1 MHPQSPRTGLG
12 YRPDPTMVVVIAE
25 GVTMD
30 VEVGVPLGMAVGVAV
45 KVEVPTTVG
54 VAVG

>member
-1 MHPQSPRTGLG
+1 VHPQSPRTGLG